1 MAHSFDPATIKSAM
15 VSTLYS
21 YWLKRRG
28 DRRCRDGPISSRP
41 DIKPLLPNL
50 FLSEFETEPFRV
62 RYRLIGTEIV
72 NHARYDFTG
81 RYLDELDFS
90 AYDTVDWQS
99 LYRLGLGA
107 EGVPVFGEALETFRD
122 RLRPPS
128 PYHYCILPLSSDG
141 VSATGAIA
149 LEEYQQLTL
158 RDREQLEKVGFRTDK
173 S

>member
-1 MAHSFDPATIKSAM
+1 MAHSFDPLTIKSGM
-15 VSTLYS
+15 VSALYS

-28 DRRCRDGPISSRP
+28 GRLMPRRADIEPG

-90 AYDTVDWQS
+90 GYDTVDWQS
-99 LYRLGLGA
+99 LYLLVWEQKA
-107 EGVPVFGEALETFRD
+107 PLFGEALETFRD
-122 RLRPPS
+122 RLRPPA
-128 PYHYCILPLSSDG
+128 PYQYCILPLSADG
-141 VSATGAIA
+141 VNATGAIA
-149 LEEYQQLTL
+149 LEEYQKLSL
-158 RDREQLEKVGFRTDK
+158 HERELLEATSLKGRRE
-173 S
+173 

>member
-1 MAHSFDPATIKSAM
+1 MAHSFDPLTIKSGM
-15 VSTLYS
+15 VSALYS

-28 DRRCRDGPISSRP
+28 DRLMPRRADIEPG

-90 AYDTVDWQS
+90 AYDTVDWE
-99 LYRLGLGA
+99 A
-107 EGVPVFGEALETFRD
+107 EALKDTLRLLGEERFELKLGKAQAPVRVAVTGRTVGPPLFEGLVLLRRDETLR
-122 RLRPPS
+122 RLRAARVR
-128 PYHYCILPLSSDG
+128 L
-141 VSATGAIA
+141 
-149 LEEYQQLTL
+149 
-158 RDREQLEKVGFRTDK
+158 
-173 S
+173 